1 MYGQKQ
7 RGIFNM
13 FVSFD
18 DAFKPKE
25 SQNIIPDAILEYL
38 NKQLDSP
45 SLQYVSDEN
54 GYCVLTSTNGEYK
67 ITGIAFDLT
76 PEMKD
81 ILGNNPSIKDIQEYS
96 YNSQKTIPIKMLE
109 DGYIYLNGTKIP
121 IDKLDFDPFNE
132 VNYVSGSFFVY
143 PQKMNEQIAIKM
155 SGVKEETVLQFK
167 RISDNSIDWR
177 AFESEKDKP
186 IRFLIKINIKEHK
199 MIYSI
204 SYDLGKAKS
213 IEEALMVADI
223 YNSFAS
229 GEGKMNDVPIVIN
242 QEKMGEKAFSEEQ
255 ILFWR
260 KMLALEEKLGIN
272 MNPFGEDITD
282 KDVYVGEILYR
293 TLVCKIPVRVRENI
307 ISVDGKGD
315 VKKAKEA
322 FDVKRPM
329 AFYFEDHSKAEL
341 FKTEIELRGI
351 KAIYNCII
359 KEFQEES
366 GQFKIVLDNE
376 SDEKQ
381 KFTVAMYFLTDEE
394 LEEYKEEHDIIKEFN
409 ESKPVGNYYS
419 VF

>member
-1 MYGQKQ
+1 
-7 RGIFNM
+7 M

-25 SQNIIPDAILEYL
+25 NQNIIPDAILEYL

-54 GYCVLTSTNGEYK
+54 GHCVVTSTNGEYK

-81 ILGNNPSIKDIQEYS
+81 ILGHNPSIKDIQEYS

-121 IDKLDFDPFNE
+121 INKLDFNPFNE
-132 VNYVSGSFFVY
+132 VNYVSGAFFFY

-177 AFESEKDKP
+177 AFESEEDKP

-199 MIYSI
+199 MIYTI

-223 YNSFAS
+223 YNSFAL
-229 GEGKMNDVPIVIN
+229 GKGKMNDEPIVIN
-242 QEKMGEKAFSEEQ
+242 QEKIGEKAFSEEQ

-307 ISVDGKGD
+307 ISVDGKGN
-315 VKKAKEA
+315 VKKAKEE
-322 FDVKRPM
+322 FSLSRPM

-341 FKTEIELRGI
+341 FKTDIALRGI

-359 KEFQEES
+359 KEFQEDGEK
-366 GQFKIVLDNE
+366 FKIVLDNE

-381 KFTVAMYFLTDEE
+381 KFTVAMYFLNDEE
-394 LEEYKEEHDIIKEFN
+394 LEEYKKEHDIIKEFN
-409 ESKPVGNYYS
+409 EAKPVGDYYS
-419 VF
+419 MP